1 MISDIDTSI
10 KLYLFILYKSLSYE
24 NSFSAKHVDRT
35 DIGRN
40 HAHHFSILTEANISF
55 HIWLRV
61 SKFFNGRHVF
71 MSIQS
76 SETTVRVFLVETDR
90 LVPYTEFSATALIQG
105 IIKLQ

>member
-1 MISDIDTSI
+1 
-10 KLYLFILYKSLSYE
+10 
-24 NSFSAKHVDRT
+24 
-35 DIGRN
+35 
-40 HAHHFSILTEANISF
+40 
-55 HIWLRV
+55 
-61 SKFFNGRHVF
+61 